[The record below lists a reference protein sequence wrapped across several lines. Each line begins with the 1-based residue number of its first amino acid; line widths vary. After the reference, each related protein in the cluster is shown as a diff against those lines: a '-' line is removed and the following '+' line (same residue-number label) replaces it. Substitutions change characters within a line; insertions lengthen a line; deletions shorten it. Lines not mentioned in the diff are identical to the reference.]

1 MVGKKCYQRIE
12 ATVDF
17 DGKYD
22 VVDSKMVNGKLI
34 TYEEYKRRA
43 LTARLFASKNTSES
57 CGTPR
62 LLYPRSAVLHN

>member
-1 MVGKKCYQRIE
+1 VRKTVVGKKCYQRIE

-34 TYEEYKRRA
+34 TYEEYK
-43 LTARLFASKNTSES
+43 KDE
-57 CGTPR
+57 
-62 LLYPRSAVLHN
+62 H